1 MGIFRRVGDIISANL
16 NDLIEHFED
25 PEKMLKQA
33 IREMERAIGQARRE
47 VVRAMASEK
56 LSKKQLA
63 NHERQAEEW
72 HSRALAA
79 VKTGEDQLARG
90 ALTHKHENLKV
101 VAALRDQ
108 LTVSSETA
116 QTLRRQLAAMEVK
129 LAEAR
134 RRLET
139 FVARQRVAEVRAKLQ
154 TSFASRSGSAG
165 AFARFDEL
173 QGKVERIEAEA
184 EALGELEAR
193 DDVEALLEGDP
204 DVEAELAAL
213 KMKIQSG

>member
-16 NDLIEHFED
+16 NDLVEHFED

-56 LSKKQLA
+56 LSRKQLA

-72 HSRALAA
+72 QSRALAA
-79 VKTGEDQLARG
+79 VKAGDERLARS
-90 ALTHKHENLKV
+90 ALTRKHENLKV

-108 LTVSSETA
+108 LAVSSETA

-154 TSFASRSGSAG
+154 TTFASRSGSAG

-193 DDVEALLEGDP
+193 DDVEAFSEEDP
-204 DVEAELAAL
+204 VVEAELAAL
-213 KMKIQSG
+213 KVKIQSG